1 MVSAIEPV
9 PSAEELAAIV
19 AALEI
24 SAESEQRASVA
35 PRPSRWRAAARAF
48 DDDATLLR

>member
-1 MVSAIEPV
+1 MALTIEPA

-24 SAESEQRASVA
+24 STEPERGAFVA

-48 DDDATLLR
+48 DDETHPFR